1 MKSKIKL
8 FGMYLPIF
16 ALALVAS
23 VVLRT
28 IACINDLNLQST
40 HFDDKILNICA
51 NVIVALAT
59 VYFITYVFKKGKDMK
74 FIPNFTS
81 ASTYVPTGLVGVAT
95 VFMIVFLFSTAKTEY
110 NTINIYGEYPL
121 RGMAYF
127 HFAAAFFA
135 LLSIVHFVLTAL
147 IERHSSTSRATFGL
161 CTVIFLSLYSVHL
174 YFDSSMPVNA
184 PNKLIDELSYLS
196 SALFFLY
203 ETRLSMGREK
213 WKEYISI
220 GFISALFTAYSSI
233 PALITFFVRDAKISN
248 NIYESV
254 LTLALFIF
262 ISSRI
267 LLTSKLIENEQSA
280 VVNSISNFA
289 REREEN
295 IAKNDLNYAV
305 ATKCS
310 EEESE
315 ENISCETAEE
325 ENSLQ
330 ITIDEIIEDAE
341 DQSTTEGKSEEAT
354 TDHSESDGA
363 ISSGEESEATDEES
377 IGDSKSEESAEAS
390 DETASLSE
398 EKTDDIIDIYS
409 NEEDAKDEEE

>member
-1 MKSKIKL
+1 
-8 FGMYLPIF
+8 
-16 ALALVAS
+16 
-23 VVLRT
+23 
-28 IACINDLNLQST
+28 
-40 HFDDKILNICA
+40 
-51 NVIVALAT
+51 
-59 VYFITYVFKKGKDMK
+59 
-74 FIPNFTS
+74 
-81 ASTYVPTGLVGVAT
+81 
-95 VFMIVFLFSTAKTEY
+95 
-110 NTINIYGEYPL
+110 
-121 RGMAYF
+121 
-127 HFAAAFFA
+127 
-135 LLSIVHFVLTAL
+135 
-147 IERHSSTSRATFGL
+147 
-161 CTVIFLSLYSVHL
+161 
-174 YFDSSMPVNA
+174 MPVNA

-315 ENISCETAEE
+315 ENSSYETAEE

-330 ITIDEIIEDAE
+330 ITIDEIIEDTE
-341 DQSTTEGKSEEAT
+341 DQSTPEGKSEEAA

-377 IGDSKSEESAEAS
+377 TGDSKSEESAEAS

-398 EKTDDIIDIYS
+398 EKTDDIIDIDS